1 MGDLRAQWG
10 SSTAPA
16 SWRTPSASRPRRRR
30 AQMEGCVPPR
40 PLEGRLP
47 PRPLARVEPGPPIE
61 SLPSGRGWNPALQL
75 RVTVALSRVGGFAF
89 HRWDRLFLRHFP
101 AGVEPGPPM
110 EIVSLR
116 SLRGVVHNEPISP
129 HPAWS
134 PAWRSTAS
142 RCTDIGS
149 GSARA
154 EGPDHSPATI
164 VSLALWQRTTAL
176 GVLPRPRRAASATFA
191 HPALRVT
198 GYSMISS
205 GLHAGGDGTVGRG
218 CGSGQ
223 RWCQY
228 PPRVPRRYPST
239 GSRASAPAGSRPRAR
254 VVGVRVRR

>member
-1 MGDLRAQWG
+1 MGGTAATPSGLGGMR
-10 SSTAPA
+10 STASLGPGGT
-16 SWRTPSASRPRRRR
+16 WPSNRI
-30 AQMEGCVPPR
+30 VT
-40 PLEGRLP
+40 L
-47 PRPLARVEPGPPIE
+47 GP
-61 SLPSGRGWNPALQL
+61 GWNPALQL

-116 SLRGVVHNEPISP
+116 SLRGVVHNEPTQPRPASSP
-129 HPAWS
+129 TCG
-134 PAWRSTAS
+134 STAS
-142 RCTDIGS
+142 GCTDIGS

-176 GVLPRPRRAASATFA
+176 GVLPRPRRAASTTFA

-218 CGSGQ
+218 CGPGQ

-228 PPRVPRRYPST
+228 PPREPRRYPST